1 MKGNEALV
9 SLLGVLERLDVP
21 HMVTGCYATNLY
33 GLPRSTKDADVIV
46 EAESDL
52 IFDALDQLKPPL
64 RPNPQLLFETV
75 TASRRWIVE
84 IESSP
89 FVIEV
94 FLLNSHAFDRSRFD
108 RREKHEFLS
117 GVEAWLPTAEDVI
130 VQKLRWVARNHR
142 EKDFS
147 DACNVM
153 MVQAGKLDWAY
164 IEHWCAELGACD
176 VLTEARKIA
185 ES

>member
-1 MKGNEALV
+1 VKGNEALI
-9 SLLGVLERLDVP
+9 SLLSVLERLDVP
-21 HMVTGCYATNLY
+21 YMVTGSYATNVY

-52 IFDALDQLKPPL
+52 IFDALDQLRPPL

-75 TASRRWIVE
+75 TATRRWIVE

-94 FLLNSHAFDRSRFD
+94 FLLNNHAFDRSRFD
-108 RREKHEFLS
+108 RRGKHEFLT

-130 VQKLRWVARNHR
+130 VQKLRWVALNRR

-153 MVQAGKLDWAY
+153 MVQARKLDWPY
-164 IEHWCAELGACD
+164 IERWCAELGASD
-176 VLTEARKIA
+176 ILAEARAMA
-185 ES
+185 EV